1 MMYATMLTKSLL
13 LLLLVFT
20 ACRPKPLVQQ
30 AAEAYC
36 DYLREKG
43 ATTRSS
49 LDTLE
54 FAKIVYQ
61 GRLVEKYPG
70 AKMFYI
76 RMAYTPVE
84 RKADWTERERSM
96 LFMLDFIKYVRQQG
110 YSLIEFK

>member
-1 MMYATMLTKSLL
+1 MYATMLTKSLL

-43 ATTRSS
+43 ATPRSS

-54 FAKIVYQ
+54 FAKIVCQ

-70 AKMFYI
+70 AKMFYCRLPLKVSQSKI
-76 RMAYTPVE
+76 E
-84 RKADWTERERSM
+84 
-96 LFMLDFIKYVRQQG
+96 VRQLG
-110 YSLIEFK
+110 ETP